1 MDILIGISV
10 GIVSGILVNRV
21 ADALIARY
29 NLPARASKMRMWF
42 VIGVAALANAW
53 LAARWGITLY
63 FALTVAYTFVFLVVC
78 VTDLAHRLIFN
89 VVILP
94 AILFAL
100 ITSPF
105 SRVGWKLS
113 LLGGVIAFVL
123 ILGVYLFA
131 ELFARARKI
140 HVAGGAFGQ
149 GDVKLATFMGLVV
162 GFPHV
167 FPAILYTIL
176 LGGVG
181 ALIFLA
187 YQFIVHRRVALT
199 AAMPYG
205 PFFCIAGWVMMVQ
218 G

>member
-1 MDILIGISV
+1 MDWMIGTLV
-10 GIVSGILVNRV
+10 GILSGILANHV
-21 ADALIARY
+21 ADALVAAHR
-29 NLPARASKMRMWF
+29 LPRRVFAGRVWLVLA
-42 VIGVAALANAW
+42 VAALTHAF
-53 LAARWGITLY
+53 LAMRFGITLN
-63 FALTVAYTFVFLVVC
+63 FVLTAVCTFVFLVVGI
-78 VTDLAHRLIFN
+78 TDLEHRLIFN

-100 ITSPF
+100 IASPF
-105 SRVGWKLS
+105 SRLGWQLS
-113 LLGGVIAFVL
+113 LLGGVSAFVL

-131 ELFARARKI
+131 QVFARARKI
-140 HVAGGAFGQ
+140 HVEGGAFGQ

-162 GFPHV
+162 GFPNV

-181 ALIFLA
+181 AFVVLVYEWL
-187 YQFIVHRRVALT
+187 VHRRVALNT
-199 AAMPYG
+199 AIPYG